1 MPLPRR
7 KVSPAIVVPGVSVR
21 TLERLP
27 RVHETFDERFLQ
39 DLLAD
44 HPELLPVHDIRD
56 DVGSLLCIGREVAV
70 SIGAIDN
77 LYLSTGGYPV
87 IVETKLW
94 RNPQARRE
102 VLSQT
107 LEYVKE
113 VVQKDFEW
121 FAQQWTLFSKQHD
134 KTTSDLL
141 TRLNDLSDDEI
152 DEQFIVDRV
161 NRALSRGDVI
171 AIIVG
176 DGIETRLQELVAHL
190 CKDSSHL
197 RYSLALV
204 ELACYE
210 FGQHDDDG
218 ILVVPRIIQD
228 VEPVQRAYVR
238 VDVAEALEHQ
248 VTVTPVVVPE
258 RDETKT
264 SRVSLSEDDF
274 LEAIEQSAGRR
285 SRDQIQHFYNDLTES
300 FKLEPE
306 FKAAALMLKVPH
318 PDGDGLGASV
328 LALEKQGRIYNTKH
342 MKNQLKRWSLS
353 PEIVE
358 QIASD
363 YWAALHSIDSRFKPD
378 GIVHLAPRQFLPFT
392 EIVDRLPEIKDR
404 VGKVVAAI
412 QEAYENAR

>member
-1 MPLPRR
+1 MLHR

-27 RVHETFDERFLQ
+27 RVHTTFDESFLQ
-39 DLLAD
+39 ELLAD

-56 DVGSLLCIGREVAV
+56 DAGSLLCIGREVAV
-70 SIGAIDN
+70 SSGAIDN
-77 LYLSTGGYPV
+77 LYLSTEGYPV

-107 LEYVKE
+107 LDYVKE
-113 VVQKDFEW
+113 LVQRDYEW
-121 FAQQWTLFSKQHD
+121 SAEQWKLFSQQDQKNAG
-134 KTTSDLL
+134 DLL

-171 AIIVG
+171 AMIVS
-176 DGIETRLQELVAHL
+176 DGIETRLQALVAHL

-204 ELACYE
+204 ELACYK
-210 FGQHDDDG
+210 FGQRDDDG
-218 ILVVPRIIQD
+218 ILVVPRIVQD

-238 VDVAEALEHQ
+238 VDVAEALEKQ
-248 VTVTPVVVPE
+248 VTVAPVVVPE
-258 RDETKT
+258 GDETTT
-264 SRVSLSEDDF
+264 SRVTLNEEDF
-274 LEAIEQSAGRR
+274 LEAIEHSAGRKC
-285 SRDQIQHFYNDLTES
+285 RDQIQQFYNDLTAS

-342 MKNQLKRWSLS
+342 MRHQLKRWGLS

-363 YWAALHSIDSRFKPD
+363 Y
-378 GIVHLAPRQFLPFT
+378 
-392 EIVDRLPEIKDR
+392 
-404 VGKVVAAI
+404 
-412 QEAYENAR
+412 

>member
-1 MPLPRR
+1 M
-7 KVSPAIVVPGVSVR
+7 SVDA
-21 TLERLP
+21 LERLP
-27 RVHETFDERFLQ
+27 RVHTTFDERFLQ

-44 HPELLPVHDIRD
+44 HPELLPARDVRD
-56 DVGSLLCIGREVAV
+56 DAGSLLCVGREVAV
-70 SIGAIDN
+70 PSGAIDN
-77 LYLSTGGYPV
+77 LYLSTEGYPV

-107 LEYVKE
+107 LDYIKE

-121 FAQQWTLFSKQHD
+121 FAQQWELFSQQHD
-134 KTTSDLL
+134 NYTGDLL
-141 TRLNDLSDDEI
+141 SCLNDLSDDEI
-152 DEQFIVDRV
+152 DERFFVDRV
-161 NRALSRGDVI
+161 NRALLRGDVI
-171 AIIVG
+171 AMIVG

-204 ELACYE
+204 ELVCYK
-210 FGQHDDDG
+210 FNKQDDDG

-238 VDVAEALEHQ
+238 VDIADELERQ
-248 VTVTPVVVPE
+248 LTVTPVVVPE
-258 RDETKT
+258 SDHTKT
-264 SRVSLSEDDF
+264 SRVSLNEDDF
-274 LEAIEQSAGRR
+274 LEAIEQSAGRKC
-285 SRDQIQHFYNDLTES
+285 RDQIQQFYSDLTES

-306 FKAAALMLKVPH
+306 FKAAAVMLKVPH

-342 MKNQLKRWSLS
+342 MRNQLRRWGLR
-353 PEIVE
+353 PAVIEHIV
-358 QIASD
+358 SD
-363 YWAALHSIDSRFKPD
+363 YWTALHNIDSRFNPD
-378 GIVHLAPRQFLPFT
+378 GIVHLAPRQFLPFV
-392 EIVDRLPEIKDR
+392 EIVDKLAEIKDR

-412 QEAYENAR
+412 RSAYRNAR